1 MTTASQP
8 VVLIV
13 EDNQLTRTMLK
24 DALKGV
30 PCDVRECHD
39 GDEALATLE
48 KSPPAVML
56 LDLVLPKL
64 SGTEILR
71 RVKEKRLPT
80 RVLII
85 TGMDTPAMAEQAH
98 DDGAHGFIGKPFHP
112 LEVRSAVEGAL
123 AAAAAAE
130 AKP

>member
-1 MTTASQP
+1 MSASP

-13 EDNQLTRTMLK
+13 EDNLLSRTMLK
-24 DALKGV
+24 DALKDV
-30 PCDVRECHD
+30 PCDVKEAHD
-39 GDEALATLE
+39 GDEAIATLE

-56 LDLVLPKL
+56 LDLVLPKR
-64 SGTEILR
+64 SGSEVLKL
-71 RVKEKRLPT
+71 VKEKRLPT

-85 TGMDTPAMAEQAH
+85 TAMDTQAMANQAL

-123 AAAAAAE
+123 AAAALAPGKA
-130 AKP
+130 

>member
-1 MTTASQP
+1 MARP

-24 DALKGV
+24 DALKDV
-30 PCDVRECHD
+30 ACDVQ
-39 GDEALATLE
+39 EALDGEAAFAVLE
-48 KSPPAVML
+48 QSPPAVML
-56 LDLVLPKL
+56 LDLVLPKR
-64 SGTEILR
+64 SGTEVLKQ
-71 RVKEKRLPT
+71 VKERKLVT

-85 TGMDTPAMAEQAH
+85 TAMDTQAMANQAL

-123 AAAAAAE
+123 AAAAAA
-130 AKP
+130 AGAR

>member
-1 MTTASQP
+1 MGQP

-13 EDNQLTRTMLK
+13 EDNLLSRTMLR

-30 PCDVRECHD
+30 ACEVVEAHD
-39 GDEALATLE
+39 GDEALGVLE
-48 KSPPAVML
+48 KSAPAVML
-56 LDLVLPKL
+56 LDLVLPKR
-64 SGTEILR
+64 SGSEVLKL
-71 RVKEKRLPT
+71 VKERKLRT

-85 TGMDTPAMAEQAH
+85 SSMDTPAMAEQSL

-123 AAAAAAE
+123 AAFE
-130 AKP
+130 AKT

>member
-1 MTTASQP
+1 MSRP

-13 EDNQLTRTMLK
+13 EDNQLSRTMLR
-24 DALKGV
+24 DALK
-30 PCDVRECHD
+30 DVACTVSEAHD
-39 GDEALATLE
+39 GDEAFATLQ

-56 LDLVLPKL
+56 LDLVLPKK
-64 SGTEILR
+64 SGSEVLKY
-71 RVKEKRLPT
+71 VKEKRLPT

-85 TGMDTPAMAEQAH
+85 TAMDTRGMADQAL

-123 AAAAAAE
+123 AAAAAGAGR
-130 AKP
+130 

>member
-1 MTTASQP
+1 MGKP

-13 EDNQLTRTMLK
+13 EDNQLTRTMLR
-24 DALKGV
+24 DALKDV
-30 PCDVRECHD
+30 ACDIVEVHD
-39 GDEALATLE
+39 GEEAVGILE

-56 LDLVLPKL
+56 LDLVLPKK
-64 SGTEILR
+64 SGSEVLKM
-71 RVKEKRLPT
+71 VKEKRLGT

-85 TGMDTPAMAEQAH
+85 TSMDTPTMAEQSH

-112 LEVRSAVEGAL
+112 LEVRNAVEGAL
-123 AAAAAAE
+123 AAAG

>member
-1 MTTASQP
+1 MTSP

-30 PCDVRECHD
+30 SCDVQ
-39 GDEALATLE
+39 EALDGEAAFAALE
-48 KSPPAVML
+48 QSPPAVML
-56 LDLVLPKL
+56 LDLVLPKR
-64 SGTEILR
+64 SGSEVLKQ
-71 RVKEKRLPT
+71 VKEKKLPT

-85 TGMDTPAMAEQAH
+85 TAMDTQAMANQAL

-123 AAAAAAE
+123 AAAAAAG
-130 AKP
+130 AK

>member
-1 MTTASQP
+1 MGQP

-13 EDNQLTRTMLK
+13 EDNQLSRTMLR
-24 DALKGV
+24 DALKEV
-30 PCDVRECHD
+30 PCTVSECHD
-39 GDEALATLE
+39 GDEAFAVLE

-56 LDLVLPKL
+56 LDLVLPKR
-64 SGTEILR
+64 SGSEVLKF
-71 RVKEKRLPT
+71 VKEKRLPT

-85 TGMDTPAMAEQAH
+85 TAMDTRGMADQAL

-123 AAAAAAE
+123 AAHAAGG
-130 AKP
+130 K